1 MLPRFHFIASVLPVC
16 SQNAPLSPI
25 LLQFSLFLHS
35 FTFILSSFLPHMTFV
50 AFKNCSLAPSLLP
63 ISLTPFSLPRDK
75 CELQNR
81 VLFSHPFFPLLQ
93 NSLQS
98 KSLVPFH
105 HLFLFLLLL
114 LLLSRLLMLILPR
127 FFLKLM
133 NRVILAFF

>member
-16 SQNAPLSPI
+16 SQNAPLSPT

-35 FTFILSSFLPHMTFV
+35 FTFIFSSFLPHTTFV

-98 KSLVPFH
+98 KSLVPF
-105 HLFLFLLLL
+105 LLL

>member
-63 ISLTPFSLPRDK
+63 ISLTRFSLPLDK

-81 VLFSHPFFPLLQ
+81 VLFSHPFFPLFQ

-98 KSLVPFH
+98 KSLVPF
-105 HLFLFLLLL
+105 LLLL
-114 LLLSRLLMLILPR
+114 LPFLLLSRLLMLILPR

-133 NRVILAFF
+133 NRVILDFF

>member
-16 SQNAPLSPI
+16 SQNAPLSPT

-35 FTFILSSFLPHMTFV
+35 FTFIFSSFLPHTTFV
-50 AFKNCSLAPSLLP
+50 AFKNF
-63 ISLTPFSLPRDK
+63 SLTPFSLPRDK

-98 KSLVPFH
+98 KSLVPF
-105 HLFLFLLLL
+105 LLLLLLLL

>member
-16 SQNAPLSPI
+16 SQNAPLSPT

-35 FTFILSSFLPHMTFV
+35 FTFIFSSFLPHTTFV
-50 AFKNCSLAPSLLP
+50 AFKNCSLAPYLLP

-98 KSLVPFH
+98 KSLVPF
-105 HLFLFLLLL
+105 LLL
-114 LLLSRLLMLILPR
+114 LLLSRLLMLILPQ

>member
-25 LLQFSLFLHS
+25 LLRFSLFLHS
-35 FTFILSSFLPHMTFV
+35 FTFIFSSFLLLMMFV

-81 VLFSHPFFPLLQ
+81 VLFSHPFFPLFQ

-105 HLFLFLLLL
+105 HLLLL

-133 NRVILAFF
+133 NRVILDFF

>member
-16 SQNAPLSPI
+16 SQNAPLSPT

-35 FTFILSSFLPHMTFV
+35 FTFIFSSFLLLMMFV

-98 KSLVPFH
+98 KSLVPF
-105 HLFLFLLLL
+105 LLL
-114 LLLSRLLMLILPR
+114 LLLSRLLMLILPQ